1 MYSLIVPF
9 LKLLTL
15 KYSFLNF
22 NDFLFIEVNWILNE
36 FRWHWPSDFMTGPG
50 KKNNDLKLL
59 YLVRGDFKSK
69 SPFQGSFAIMVGM
82 IIERGLEN
90 IKLKILQKEH
100 YIAIRVGQ
108 SDNKSIKAS
117 TRCSEQ

>member
-1 MYSLIVPF
+1 
-9 LKLLTL
+9 
-15 KYSFLNF
+15 
-22 NDFLFIEVNWILNE
+22 
-36 FRWHWPSDFMTGPG
+36 MTGPE
-50 KKNNDLKLL
+50 KKNNHLKLL
-59 YLVRGDFKSK
+59 YLVRGDFKNK
-69 SPFQGSFAIMVGM
+69 SPFQGSYAIMVGM

-90 IKLKILQKEH
+90 IKLKILQKDH

>member
-100 YIAIRVGQ
+100 YIAIRIGQ